1 MATTAATDAVYSAI
15 EESCALINVPYSRDR
30 VEPVLSGFGEGV
42 SGDSVIVMCMAE
54 AAHGGDVD
62 YNFTVPTSM
71 GDPYKIAVERALIE
85 PVDHPVADVLSEVAQ
100 RCPVTF
106 FGVECGVV
114 RGFKKTYVFFPLD
127 QLGDLSVLAELPSM
141 PKALSANLPIL
152 ARHGLDKR
160 ISIVGIDYIKCTVN
174 IYFMARE
181 LDRESISSLMADL
194 GIPEPDE
201 PELLDFV
208 CNSFSV
214 YPTFNWESDQAERIC
229 FSSVS
234 PDDHAYPTTV
244 DADIARFTRN
254 APHEYPGDRV
264 LVYGPTITPAG
275 VYHKLGVYYRRP
287 DSFWRNLPL
296 AARFQQLVTEKN
308 SKS

>member
-1 MATTAATDAVYSAI
+1 MSTTSATDAVYAAL
-15 EESCALINVPYSRDR
+15 EESCALIDVPYSRDR

-42 SGDSVIVMCMAE
+42 SEDSVIVMCMAE
-54 AAHGGDVD
+54 SARGGDID
-62 YNFTVPTSM
+62 YNFTVPKSI
-71 GDPYKIAVERALIE
+71 GDPYQIAVEHALIE
-85 PVDHPVADVLSEVAQ
+85 PLDHPVANVLSEVAQ
-100 RCPVTF
+100 RCEVTF

-114 RGFKKTYVFFPLD
+114 HGFKKTYVFFPLD

-141 PKALSANLPIL
+141 PKALTANLPIL

-160 ISIVGIDYIKCTVN
+160 ISIVGIDYIKRTVN

-181 LDRESISSLMADL
+181 LDRDEVSSLLADL

-201 PELLDFV
+201 PELLNFV
-208 CNSFSV
+208 CNSFSI
-214 YPTFNWESDQAERIC
+214 YPTFNWESDQAERVC

-234 PDDHAYPTTV
+234 PDEDAYPTTV
-244 DADIARFTRN
+244 DADIAKFTRN

-264 LVYGPTITPAG
+264 LVYGPTITPKG